1 VYGVVCPDDVAVL
14 ILNTQA
20 GAYPGTSTGW
30 LGYGWN
36 GYSFT
41 SNHLTQITQLGYPAG
56 LHNAVYMERND
67 SYGYV
72 SSSNSNNTVIGSNMN
87 GGSSG
92 GPWIANFG
100 LPSVLTGETKGSAS
114 TPNVVVGVT
123 SWGYTNLALKE
134 QGAAPFTSN
143 NIVSL
148 LGSAC
153 GATPAACQ

>member
-1 VYGVVCPDDVAVL
+1 VAVL

-20 GAYPGTSTGW
+20 GGYPGTSTGW
-30 LGYGWN
+30 YGYGWN

-41 SNHLTQITQLGYPAG
+41 SNHLTHATQLGYPAG
-56 LHNAVYMERND
+56 LDSAAYMERND
-67 SYGYV
+67 SQGYV

-100 LPSVLTGETKGSAS
+100 LPAALTGETNGSAAS
-114 TPNVVVGVT
+114 PNIVIGVT
-123 SWGYTNLALKE
+123 SWGYTSASPKE

-148 LGSAC
+148 VTSAC
-153 GATPAACQ
+153 GGTPAACK